1 MNNKHIDIDVVI
13 DQTTQKLIDVL
24 SSSGLTVGIM
34 VLIIGDILHT
44 LQIQKEDKLMHQQDA
59 GKEESDGME

>member
-1 MNNKHIDIDVVI
+1 MNNKLIDIDVVI

-24 SSSGLTVGIM
+24 SSSGLTAGIM
-34 VLIIGDILHT
+34 VLIIGDLLHT